1 MKLTKKID
9 IRLTEYEH
17 KNLMEYLKDRGL
29 KRSDAL
35 RYLLSRYESH
45 L

>member
-9 IRLTEYEH
+9 IRLTEYEYN
-17 KNLMEYLKDRGL
+17 NLMEYLKERGL
-29 KRSDAL
+29 KRSDAC
-35 RYLLSRYESH
+35 RYLLSRYEEH